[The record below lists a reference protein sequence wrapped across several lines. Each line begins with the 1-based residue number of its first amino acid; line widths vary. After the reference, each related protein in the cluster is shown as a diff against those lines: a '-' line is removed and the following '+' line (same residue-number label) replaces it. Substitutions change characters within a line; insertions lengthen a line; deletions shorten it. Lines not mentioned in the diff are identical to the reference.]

1 MARTRA
7 VDYEDKRRHIQNTA
21 ASVFAELGFDRA
33 SMAEIARR
41 GSISKA
47 LLYHYYESKDALIF
61 DIVRTHLEDLEDAVE
76 RADRIDLTGEERLR
90 LLIRAV
96 IDNYE
101 DADDKHKVQIAATN
115 MLPVDQ
121 DEVVRTI
128 ERRIVRRFSAAIRQ
142 IAPDIDRE
150 RPVLTPVTMSI
161 FGILNWIYMWFRPD
175 GSLTRAQYAEVVTT
189 MVLDGVRAV
198 R

>member
-115 MLPVDQ
+115 MLPADQ
-121 DEVVRTI
+121 DDVVRTI